1 MVRII
6 LCVLLFA
13 ILIGLSIPIYSN
25 IEQRIN
31 HDLELN
37 EELKKYTQD
46 LPKMLDSVTRLDSIE
61 AYDGEVY
68 YKNSILLDDDTKM
81 DYSKVK
87 QILKKTACNNEAI
100 LRIIEEPTLRLIN
113 NEGKVHYHYTEENSK
128 KITEFTIKKSDCL
141 LNND

>member
-1 MVRII
+1 M
-6 LCVLLFA
+6 
-13 ILIGLSIPIYSN
+13 IGLSIPIYSN

-81 DYSKVK
+81 DYAKVK
-87 QILKKTACNNEAI
+87 QIVKKASTFNFREAI
-100 LRIIEEPTLRLIN
+100 FEECLQKMYSNLQNMANIFIFFSLKFNLSRNIDDIIII
-113 NEGKVHYHYTEENSK
+113 G
-128 KITEFTIKKSDCL
+128 II
-141 LNND
+141 